1 MTQEWIKPLQS
12 RTRLCW
18 INPALGHADSV
29 LPSLRLQQKDVS
41 AAADLLQRWAPALAN
56 LFPELEPADG
66 LIESPL
72 LELTQAAHIVGPG
85 IDGRVLLKADH
96 RLPVAGSIKARGGVY
111 EVLTLADRLAREHG
125 VPLTDT
131 ANRLN
136 PALRSLCERYTVSVA
151 STGNL
156 GLSIGI
162 IASALGFRAK
172 VHMSR
177 IAKEWKKARLRSRG
191 VEVVEHAGD
200 FSEAAAAGRAQAT
213 SQWDYFVDDEASE
226 HLFLGYSVAAARLH
240 GQLERMQIQPGPQR
254 PLFVYLPCGV
264 GGAPGGITFG
274 LKQLFGDHVHCF
286 LVEPCA
292 APAMLAGLAAPD
304 RNLSVYDIGLDN
316 VTEADG
322 LAVPRAS
329 RLVLELVRELIAGVM
344 TIEDD
349 MLFRYVHRLDRWAGC
364 QVEPS
369 AAASMIGP
377 GMLCHTEAGRR
388 YLAQRGLAPYLDQ
401 AVHVL
406 WTTGGSFVPQ
416 DELDGFI
423 ARGRLLET
431 QAEAPRR

>member
-1 MTQEWIKPLQS
+1 MTLEWIAPLQA
-12 RTRLCW
+12 RTPLCW
-18 INPALGHADSV
+18 INPALRGASNV
-29 LPSLRLQQKDVS
+29 LPSLRLRPQDIS
-41 AAADLLQRWAPALAN
+41 AAADLLQRWAPVLAH
-56 LFPELEPADG
+56 LFPELDAAGG

-72 LELTQAAHIVGPG
+72 LELKPAERIVGPG
-85 IDGRVLLKADH
+85 IDGAVLLKADH
-96 RLPVAGSIKARGGVY
+96 MLPVAGSIKARGGVY
-111 EVLTLADRLAREHG
+111 EVLTLADRLAREHN
-125 VPLTDT
+125 VPLTDG
-131 ANRLN
+131 ANRYH
-136 PALRSLCERYTVSVA
+136 PDLRKQCERYTVSVA

-162 IASALGFRAK
+162 ISSALGFRAK

-177 IAKEWKKARLRSRG
+177 IAKEWKKARLRHRG
-191 VEVVEHAGD
+191 VEVIEHDGD
-200 FSEAAAAGRAQAT
+200 FSQAAAAGRAQAT
-213 SQWDYFVDDEASE
+213 SPWDYFVDDEASE
-226 HLFLGYSVAAARLH
+226 HLFLGYSVAAQRLQA
-240 GQLERMQIQPGPQR
+240 QLERRHIRPGPQR

-286 LVEPCA
+286 LAEPCA
-292 APAMLAGLAAPD
+292 APAMLAALAAPD
-304 RNLSVYDIGLDN
+304 RGLSVYDIGLDN
-316 VTEADG
+316 LTEADG

-329 RLVLELVRELIAGVM
+329 RLVVELVHELVSGVM

-369 AAASMIGP
+369 AAAAMTGP
-377 GMLCHTEAGRR
+377 GLLCHTDAGRG
-388 YLAQRGLAPYLDQ
+388 YLARHGLSGQMGQ

-423 ARGRLLET
+423 ARGRQIET
-431 QAEAPRR
+431 AAGR